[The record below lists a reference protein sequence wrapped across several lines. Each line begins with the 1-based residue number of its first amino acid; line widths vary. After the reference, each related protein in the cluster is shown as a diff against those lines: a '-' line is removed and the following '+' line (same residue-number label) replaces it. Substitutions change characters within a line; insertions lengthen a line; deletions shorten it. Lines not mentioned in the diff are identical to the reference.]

1 MGIVWPFIPA
11 RLWPHGK
18 GSPGAR
24 CSQRGCVLATLF
36 PYRIKPW
43 VKIHNGYT
51 KHLLKGCLSCTFNF
65 NHGSVSVFSCF
76 SALEV
81 YTGLKESNSSICL
94 SVWQPAGIY
103 SSGRVEG
110 QSKTA
115 YSFWAQQSRVQNWF
129 HNSFSVYEKYIRSLH
144 LNVLSGRCKH
154 LQETIMRGWI
164 GTFHFSNV

>member
-18 GSPGAR
+18 GSPGAQ

-51 KHLLKGCLSCTFNF
+51 KHLSNGCLSCTFNF

-103 SSGRVEG
+103 YSGRVEG
-110 QSKTA
+110 QSKQRIPFGLSNPGFKTG
-115 YSFWAQQSRVQNWF
+115 SITHFQFMKNISGPCI
-129 HNSFSVYEKYIRSLH
+129 SVFYLDDA
-144 LNVLSGRCKH
+144 NVCRRWSWGG
-154 LQETIMRGWI
+154 E
-164 GTFHFSNV
+164 